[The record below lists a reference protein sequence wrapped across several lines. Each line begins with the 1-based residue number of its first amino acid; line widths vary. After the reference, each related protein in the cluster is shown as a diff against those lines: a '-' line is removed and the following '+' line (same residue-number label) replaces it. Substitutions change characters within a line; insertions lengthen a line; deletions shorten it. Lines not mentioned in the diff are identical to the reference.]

1 VGRQRLASNEL
12 NPFEGAFAASAIG
25 LGCLTVFGFMYET
38 LPFDGRVNITEAT
51 EDDAATSV
59 YAWGPFQKTA
69 DAGRAV
75 ADGWA
80 RYNWG
85 GYEARTQFPE
95 YNAVVTQMDEIGQT
109 NGCGRALWENNSDNG
124 QYGTTMALMLLP
136 HWTDGCIGSMEG
148 LFFEASGTTP
158 YHFITAAAVSE
169 SSSNPVRE
177 LRYPHM
183 LDLGVRYLMV
193 RTDAAKA
200 EASQQNELRFI
211 TTSAPWDIYEVTGSS
226 IVEPL
231 TVQPVVVNERA
242 GDQRERNL
250 ELGTSWFQRR
260 DDWAAIPADEGPES
274 WQRID
279 VEIDMAVRNGEPGE
293 RSRNVDYV
301 LPVQDITPVALPE
314 IAVTDIEIGQQSVE
328 FSVDQIGVP
337 VLVRVSYF
345 PNWQVSGADGP
356 YRVSPNHMVVVPTST
371 DVRMEYQKSSL
382 DWFFYALTA
391 LGIGLCVFWRRRGDL
406 QFASEF
412 PSWRPSRMASADN
425 LDDTEFA
432 SGDVAVVPDV
442 WAPAQPELADPTP
455 MYLPN
460 PFDSEQQQSDLV
472 IDTMP
477 DNVPY
482 PDDAGFERP
491 DDDDTQSPGR

>member
-1 VGRQRLASNEL
+1 MTD
-12 NPFEGAFAASAIG
+12 IG
-25 LGCLTVFGFMYET
+25 
-38 LPFDGRVNITEAT
+38 
-51 EDDAATSV
+51 ED
-59 YAWGPFQKTA
+59 
-69 DAGRAV
+69 
-75 ADGWA
+75 
-80 RYNWG
+80 
-85 GYEARTQFPE
+85 
-95 YNAVVTQMDEIGQT
+95 

-177 LRYPHM
+177 LRYTNNNAEVGVQHM

-200 EASQQNELRFI
+200 EAAKQAELQFLAA
-211 TTSAPWDIYEVTGSS
+211 SAPWEIYEVSGSN

-250 ELGTSWFQRR
+250 ELGTSWFQRQ
-260 DDWAAIPADEGPES
+260 DDWAALPADDGPDA

-279 VEIDMAVRNGEPGE
+279 VEIDMDVRVGEPGE

-301 LPVQDITPVALPE
+301 LPVQDIDPVTLPG
-314 IAVTDIEIGQQSVE
+314 ITVSDVEIGQQSVE
-328 FSVDQIGVP
+328 FSVDQVGVP

-345 PNWQVSGADGP
+345 PNWNVTGADGP

-371 DVRMEYQKSSL
+371 DVRMQYQKTGL
-382 DWFFYALTA
+382 DWMFYGLTA
-391 LGIGLCVFWRRRGDL
+391 LGIGLCFFWRRRGDV
-406 QFASEF
+406 QYAGEF
-412 PSWRPSRMASADN
+412 PGWSTSSDAAVVDGDPFAEHAAG
-425 LDDTEFA
+425 LDGLPAT
-432 SGDVAVVPDV
+432 GDVEVVPDV
-442 WAPAQPELADPTP
+442 WAQARPDDEVLDPTP
-455 MYLPN
+455 MYLADPLAVPSD
-460 PFDSEQQQSDLV
+460 PFQPSGLPDPVRPADLV
-472 IDTMP
+472 IDTQP
-477 DNVPY
+477 GDVP
-482 PDDAGFERP
+482 EQRRP
-491 DDDDTQSPGR
+491 DSLD